1 MISAKLGHV
10 LDKPLAPIARLISVS
25 PNVLSVAGFAVTLT
39 AAMLI
44 PFNTAAGGLVILMGG
59 AFDLLDG
66 VVARTNGKETKFG
79 ALLDSTLDRYADAA
93 LFLAIIWLFF
103 KEDNLIGIF
112 FTICSLV
119 GAFLVSYVRARA
131 EGLGFSCNVGLMER
145 PERIL
150 LLAAGCLTGRLFP
163 VIFLLFVLSHI
174 TVVQRVVC
182 VYRKSASLVQ
192 LGAMSTKK
200 SSDRYL

>member
-1 MISAKLGHV
+1 LLSAKLGHI
-10 LDKPLAPIARLISVS
+10 LDKPLAPLAKLIPIS
-25 PNVLSVAGFAVTLT
+25 PNILSFTGFAVTL
-39 AAMLI
+39 AASIII
-44 PFNTAAGGLVILMGG
+44 PINAAAGGLAILIGG
-59 AFDLLDG
+59 SFDLLDG
-66 VVARTNGKETKFG
+66 VVARTNGKVTKFG

-131 EGLGFSCNVGLMER
+131 EGLGVDCNVGLMER
-145 PERIL
+145 PERIV

-163 VIFLLFVLSHI
+163 VILVLFALSHI
-174 TVVQRVVC
+174 TVVQRLVY
-182 VYRKSASLVQ
+182 VYRK
-192 LGAMSTKK
+192 TKK
-200 SSDRYL
+200 

>member
-1 MISAKLGHV
+1 MISAKFGHV
-10 LDKPLAPIARLISVS
+10 LDKRLAPIAKLISIS
-25 PNVLSVAGFAVTLT
+25 PNVLSFAGFAVTLA

-44 PFNTAAGGLVILMGG
+44 PFNATAGGVVILIGG
-59 AFDLLDG
+59 SFDLFDG
-66 VVARTNGKETKFG
+66 VVARTNGKDTKFG

-112 FTICSLV
+112 FTIGSLV

-131 EGLGFSCNVGLMER
+131 EGLGIGCNVGLIER
-145 PERIL
+145 PERII

-163 VIFLLFVLSHI
+163 VILVLFVLSHL
-174 TVVQRVVC
+174 TVFQRVVH
-182 VYRKSASLVQ
+182 VYRK
-192 LGAMSTKK
+192 TKLDGT
-200 SSDRYL
+200 SSKY

>member
-1 MISAKLGHV
+1 M
-10 LDKPLAPIARLISVS
+10 DKPLAPIAKLIPVS
-25 PNVLSVAGFAVTLT
+25 PNVLTFTGFAVTLA

-44 PFNTAAGGLVILMGG
+44 PLNTTAGGLMILIGG
-59 AFDLLDG
+59 SFDLLDG
-66 VVARTNGKETKFG
+66 VVARTNGKDTRFG

-93 LFLAIIWLFF
+93 LFVAIMWLFF

-112 FTICSLV
+112 LTMWSLV

-131 EGLGFSCNVGLMER
+131 EGLGVPCNVGLIER

-163 VIFLLFVLSHI
+163 VILVLFVLSHI
-174 TVVQRVVC
+174 TVVQRVVY
-182 VYRKSASLVQ
+182 VYRKTKLDGASGKQ
-192 LGAMSTKK
+192 QGG
-200 SSDRYL
+200 